1 MAAIEVKG
9 LRAYYFVGSVKHVKT
24 VKAVDGIDL
33 SIQEDEIYGIAG
45 ESGCGKTTLIKALT
59 GIAKPPLKIVA
70 GEVDFRINGSAVN
83 IAELDGNGRDTVF
96 RGRAISYI
104 PQGSMSVLN
113 PVRRIRKSFEDF
125 VYAHTDL
132 SGEAFKAMVKGHL
145 NGLGLSSEI
154 LKAYPHQLSGGMQQ
168 RVTIA
173 LATILKPRIILADE
187 PSTAL
192 DVIMQR
198 SVIQLL
204 KKIKKEQKNTFIMIT
219 HDMAIHANF
228 CDRVGI
234 MYAGKL
240 VEEARTKDIFK
251 ANIHPYT
258 NFLIGSLPR
267 IGDKTY
273 RISAPGAPP
282 SLVDPPPGCRFHPR
296 CPKVMDRCRVEDPLM
311 QAVGQ
316 AHRAACHLA
325 DKEVLNGR

>member
-9 LRAYYFVGSVKHVKT
+9 LRAYYLVGSVKNVKT

-33 SIQEDEIYGIAG
+33 SINEDEIYGIAG

-59 GIAKPPLKIVA
+59 GIAKLPLRIVA
-70 GEVDFRINGSAVN
+70 GEVDFKINGRNVN
-83 IAELDGNGRDTVF
+83 ITELDGKDRANMV
-96 RGRAISYI
+96 RGRSISYI

-113 PVRRIRKSFEDF
+113 PVRRINKSFQDF
-125 VYAHTDL
+125 VYAHAEV
-132 SGEAFKAMVKGHL
+132 SRGEFKTMVKTHL
-145 NGLGLSSEI
+145 NGLGLSAEI

-173 LATILKPRIILADE
+173 LATILKPPIILADE

-204 KKIKKEQKNTFIMIT
+204 KKIKREQRNTFIMIT

-228 CDRVGI
+228 SERVGI

-251 ANIHPYT
+251 ANVHPYT

-267 IGDKTY
+267 IGDKTF

-296 CPKVMDRCRVEDPLM
+296 CPKAMDICHEVEPLM
-311 QAVGQ
+311 QWVGEE
-316 AHRAACHLA
+316 HRAACHLV
-325 DKEVLNGR
+325 DKETRNAT